1 VSREPEP
8 ALARGKAPGLACRRA
23 LAPGLVLGLVL
34 VVGGAASAT
43 PAASQPARSGSSTG
57 PRDRA
62 AAGDPVREA
71 FAAATAPGLADTTR
85 VRLADFLARYGR
97 HPLARDAHHE
107 LGLLAYARADYA
119 TAREQFRRARPPSGG
134 EEARYW
140 EGLSSFALGRPRD
153 ARALALP
160 LARARRDTPRR
171 WDASYL
177 VALSWAQE
185 GRRPEALAAYRELF
199 SLAPRGGE
207 AAALYQAIRLAR
219 ELGRGEEAAQWR
231 ARLLRTAPGS
241 PEAASLR
248 AEEKAGPAGA
258 EGHADSTARD
268 RGRARPAGR

>member
-1 VSREPEP
+1 VSRGPAAARGAALGLLLAI
-8 ALARGKAPGLACRRA
+8 ALAAPAGAAPEVRTGSSSDPRGRPAPGDAVRA
-23 LAPGLVLGLVL
+23 
-34 VVGGAASAT
+34 
-43 PAASQPARSGSSTG
+43 
-57 PRDRA
+57 
-62 AAGDPVREA
+62 A

-107 LGLLAYARADYA
+107 LGLLAYAKADYA

-140 EGLSSFALGRPRD
+140 EGLSAFALGRPRD
-153 ARALALP
+153 ARVLAQP
-160 LARARRDTPRR
+160 LARAKRDTPRR
-171 WDASYL
+171 WDAAYL

-199 SLAPRGGE
+199 ALAPRGGE

-219 ELGRGEEAAQWR
+219 ELGRDEEAGQWR

-241 PEAASLR
+241 PEAASLV
-248 AEEKAGPAGA
+248 AEEKAAPSGA
-258 EGHADSTARD
+258 AHRADSTARAA
-268 RGRARPAGR
+268 GRARPGGR

>member
-1 VSREPEP
+1 MRRGLAGARSTALGVVLGLALAAP
-8 ALARGKAPGLACRRA
+8 ALAAPEVKSGSSSGPRGR
-23 LAPGLVLGLVL
+23 LAPGD
-34 VVGGAASAT
+34 A
-43 PAASQPARSGSSTG
+43 
-57 PRDRA
+57 
-62 AAGDPVREA
+62 VREA
-71 FAAATAPGLADTTR
+71 FAFATAPGLADTTR

-119 TAREQFRRARPPSGG
+119 TAREQFRRARPPAGG

-140 EGLSSFALGRPRD
+140 EGLSAFALGRPRD
-153 ARALALP
+153 ARALVLP

-171 WDASYL
+171 WDAAYL

-199 SLAPRGGE
+199 ALAPRGGE
-207 AAALYQAIRLAR
+207 AAALYQAMRLAH
-219 ELGRGEEAAQWR
+219 ELGRGEEATQWR

-248 AEEKAGPAGA
+248 AEEKAASASATGSR
-258 EGHADSTARD
+258 ADSTARAA
-268 RGRARPAGR
+268 GRARPGGR